1 MCLTG
6 QQVEMNMY
14 IGGGMVGTIL
24 VVLLVLYLVR

>member
-1 MCLTG
+1 MGLTD

-14 IGGGMVGTIL
+14 IGGGLVGTIL